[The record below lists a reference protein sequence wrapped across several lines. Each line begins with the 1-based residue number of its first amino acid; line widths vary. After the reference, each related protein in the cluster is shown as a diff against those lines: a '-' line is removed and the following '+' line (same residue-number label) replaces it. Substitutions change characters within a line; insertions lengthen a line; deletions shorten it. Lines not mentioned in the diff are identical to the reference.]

1 MVVAIVAV
9 DVGLY
14 VWVGAK
20 VGRVPTSVVVAA
32 IGGDDGGIII
42 ALVRDG
48 VGGGRSTEAG
58 LCSPMLPHFPHDF

>member
-1 MVVAIVAV
+1 MVVVIVAV

-20 VGRVPTSVVVAA
+20 VGPVPTSVVVVAA
-32 IGGDDGGIII
+32 ICGDGGGII

-58 LCSPMLPHFPHDF
+58 AWSPLRTHFPHDF

>member
-20 VGRVPTSVVVAA
+20 VGPVPTSVVAA
-32 IGGDDGGIII
+32 IGGDGGGII

-58 LCSPMLPHFPHDF
+58 AWSPLRTHFPHDF

>member
-20 VGRVPTSVVVAA
+20 VGPVPTSVVAA
-32 IGGDDGGIII
+32 KICGVGGGII

-58 LCSPMLPHFPHDF
+58 AWSPLRTHFPHDF